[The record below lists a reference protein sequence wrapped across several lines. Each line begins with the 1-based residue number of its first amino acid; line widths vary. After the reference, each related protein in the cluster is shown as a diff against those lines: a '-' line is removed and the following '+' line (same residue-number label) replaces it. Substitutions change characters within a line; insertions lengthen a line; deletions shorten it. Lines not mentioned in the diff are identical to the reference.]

1 MSNWFHTIFKSK
13 IEQVLHH
20 LLKQMAQTLHHFWK
34 QMQKNSMGMDVSVVV
49 IEFVVM
55 EEDMAA
61 ITLHTVLVILEILQV
76 LRRTMVWANKKKGE
90 AQTPRISFPQEVR
103 ISAIGVVW
111 KDIGLVLVAR
121 QNTWLIFTK
130 HHKRKRRK
138 CRDKVCTHQ
147 WPNGVHKRDCYWLL
161 EKICNNTQK
170 FYVRRKHGI

>member
-76 LRRTMVWANKKKGE
+76 LRRTMV
-90 AQTPRISFPQEVR
+90 
-103 ISAIGVVW
+103 
-111 KDIGLVLVAR
+111 
-121 QNTWLIFTK
+121 
-130 HHKRKRRK
+130 
-138 CRDKVCTHQ
+138 
-147 WPNGVHKRDCYWLL
+147 
-161 EKICNNTQK
+161 
-170 FYVRRKHGI
+170 